1 MNGIISTFILSI
13 RDIFPVRVIN
23 VMIVCYDCYKFAT
36 FAGGFRAVLQDLL
49 NCCILADIYYV
60 LSRVNKSY
68 LW

>member
-49 NCCILADIYYV
+49 LVSSNFQLQGVNTNV
-60 LSRVNKSY
+60 L
-68 LW
+68 